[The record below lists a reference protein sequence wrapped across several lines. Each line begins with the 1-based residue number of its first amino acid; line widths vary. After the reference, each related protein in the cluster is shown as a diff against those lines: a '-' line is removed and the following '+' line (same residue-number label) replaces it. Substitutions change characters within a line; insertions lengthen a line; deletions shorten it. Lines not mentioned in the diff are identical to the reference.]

1 MGEADARGGGRLHN
15 GLGARVWAQVHE
27 SSMRDAHL
35 GVCTQD
41 VRPAI
46 CKDLIRVRSRAR
58 VRAGASIRVT
68 IGAAIREDR

>member
-1 MGEADARGGGRLHN
+1 MPEAEAGCTIGWGRGCGRKC
-15 GLGARVWAQVHE
+15 
-27 SSMRDAHL
+27 MRDAHL
-35 GVCTQD
+35 GVCAQD